1 VTLSLSSGPIKQV
14 DDFKYLG
21 SWLMDSSKDFS
32 VRKAL
37 AWNAA
42 KRLSKIWKSK
52 TISRKVKC
60 NLFLACVE
68 STLLYNAVTWT
79 MTNGLTKRLDG
90 CYTRLLSFCLGYH
103 WSDHV
108 TNAVLYQ
115 DMSKVS
121 KRLLERKL
129 RFTGHCLRTKD
140 QPISDLLFWDYSNI
154 SWGRCSKGAGARPNY
169 AKRLLSEC
177 SSIVRSDV
185 ELAKLMNDR
194 DEWRDRI
201 AYIVREN

>member
-1 VTLSLSSGPIKQV
+1 
-14 DDFKYLG
+14 
-21 SWLMDSSKDFS
+21 M
-32 VRKAL
+32 
-37 AWNAA
+37 
-42 KRLSKIWKSK
+42 
-52 TISRKVKC
+52 
-60 NLFLACVE
+60 
-68 STLLYNAVTWT
+68 
-79 MTNGLTKRLDG
+79 
-90 CYTRLLSFCLGYH
+90 
-103 WSDHV
+103 

-129 RFTGHCLRTKD
+129 RFTCHCLRAKD

-194 DEWRDRI
+194 NEWKDRI

>member
-1 VTLSLSSGPIKQV
+1 
-14 DDFKYLG
+14 
-21 SWLMDSSKDFS
+21 M
-32 VRKAL
+32 
-37 AWNAA
+37 
-42 KRLSKIWKSK
+42 
-52 TISRKVKC
+52 
-60 NLFLACVE
+60 
-68 STLLYNAVTWT
+68 
-79 MTNGLTKRLDG
+79 
-90 CYTRLLSFCLGYH
+90 
-103 WSDHV
+103 

-129 RFTGHCLRTKD
+129 RFTGHCLRAKD

-185 ELAKLMNDR
+185 ELLAKFKLMNDR
-194 DEWRDRI
+194 DKWRLGVPTRI
-201 AYIVREN
+201 SYN